1 MVCGLRELGHSGF
14 AGLEGYIWHRSFH
27 SPGTSQSWG
36 WHYSKDTALQFF
48 SSYLENCTFS
58 IRTGNFSSSTEP
70 ITCGV
75 PLGSMLG
82 PTLFSIYVL
91 PLGYV
96 LGYVEYDYYVVH
108 QVQSKV
114 EIIKVWIIIN
124 VLIQQR
130 AKNNLKMNFNHEE
143 SDNDETWQCIITEK
157 VKINNGVNF
166 KWTRAYDWEGDLIL
180 NQQLT
185 SGCEMRP
192 SQNLWCLDSLGPLNN
207 LVTT

>member
-1 MVCGLRELGHSGF
+1 
-14 AGLEGYIWHRSFH
+14 
-27 SPGTSQSWG
+27 
-36 WHYSKDTALQFF
+36 
-48 SSYLENCTFS
+48 
-58 IRTGNFSSSTEP
+58 
-70 ITCGV
+70 
-75 PLGSMLG
+75 MLG

-96 LGYVEYDYYVVH
+96 LGYVEYDYYVVN

-130 AKNNLKMNFNHEE
+130 AKNDLKMNFNHEE